1 MENKYELIVNF
12 GDTESPEE
20 KAERKFQQGQ
30 KALKNFVK
38 NQAIMPFIN
47 MAKNHITQ
55 NVGLVTG
62 SQQLQQTTSFI
73 TQSVHTAFQANSMRS
88 AGVLIGQQLGIGGFA
103 GGTIGL
109 ALFAFQKTL
118 EIGFKQAEINLEAN
132 RENIE
137 LQQTRSRAG
146 VAFNRSRQGA

>member
-12 GDTESPEE
+12 GDTESLEE
-20 KAERKFQQGQ
+20 KAERTQKQGQ
-30 KALKNFVK
+30 KALANFVK
-38 NQAIMPFIN
+38 SQAVMPFIT
-47 MAKNHITQ
+47 MATNHITQ

-62 SQQLQQTTSFI
+62 SQQLQQTTNFI

-88 AGVLIGQQLGIGGFA
+88 AGVLIGQKLGIGGVA

-109 ALFAFQKTL
+109 ALFAFQKAL
-118 EIGFKQAEINLEAN
+118 DIGFKQAQINLEAN

-137 LQQTRSRAG
+137 LTQTRSRAG
-146 VAFNRSRQGA
+146 IAFNRSRQGA

>member
-1 MENKYELIVNF
+1 MENKYELVVNF
-12 GDTESPEE
+12 GDTLTPEE
-20 KAERKFQQGQ
+20 QAEKRFQQGQ

-38 NQAIMPFIN
+38 SQAVMPFIT
-47 MAKNHITQ
+47 MSANHITQ
-55 NVGLVTG
+55 NVGLMTG
-62 SQQLQQTTSFI
+62 SQQLQQTTNFI

-88 AGVLIGQQLGIGGFA
+88 AGVLIGQQLGIGGVA

-109 ALFAFQKTL
+109 ALFAFQKAL
-118 EIGFKQAEINLEAN
+118 DIGFKQAQINLEAN

>member
-20 KAERKFQQGQ
+20 KTDRKQKQGQ
-30 KALKNFVK
+30 KALASFVK

-47 MAKNHITQ
+47 MSTNHITQ

-62 SQQLQQTTSFI
+62 SQQLQQTTNFI

-88 AGVLIGQQLGIGGFA
+88 AGVLIGQQLGIGGVA

-118 EIGFKQAEINLEAN
+118 EIGFKQAQINLEAN

>member
-12 GDTESPEE
+12 GDTLTPEE
-20 KAERKFQQGQ
+20 QAEKKKIQGQ
-30 KALKNFVK
+30 KALANFVK
-38 NQAIMPFIN
+38 NQAIMPFIT
-47 MAKNHITQ
+47 MSANHITQ
-55 NVGLVTG
+55 NVGLMTG
-62 SQQLQQTTSFI
+62 SQQLQQTTNFI

-88 AGVLIGQQLGIGGFA
+88 AGVLIGQQLGIGGVA

-109 ALFAFQKTL
+109 ALFAFQKAID
-118 EIGFKQAEINLEAN
+118 IGFKQAQINLEAN

-146 VAFNRSRQGA
+146 IAFNKSRQGA